1 MLHYCALTTGS
12 CGNCYLFYDGETTIA
27 VDCGVTWKKFSS
39 EMEMHLMPLSSLG
52 AMFLTHLHPDHAKG
66 VGAVQRKTEVPV
78 FVSSVTLRDG
88 KTEMDKLKME
98 RRLVFP
104 FTWGTTIGVGK
115 FEVTPFR
122 TSHDSPGSSGYFIV
136 NGNDRI
142 FLMTDTGVIPEEA
155 WGYSRV
161 SNVKFIE
168 SNYDPEMLATGP
180 YSTWLKARV
189 KGEYGHLSNND
200 AVSFAYDTTRRGDQV
215 FFIHLSDNNNDVSL
229 LKELVNKTIPSGIFC
244 KVCERGEMFEGFTD

>member
-12 CGNCYLFYDGETTIA
+12 CGNCYLFYDGVTTIA
-27 VDCGVTWKKFSS
+27 VDCGVTRNTFYT
-39 EMEMHLMPLSSLG
+39 EMEMHSMPLSSLC

-88 KTEMDKLKME
+88 KTEMDKMKME
-98 RRLVFP
+98 RKLVFP
-104 FTWGTTIGVGK
+104 FTWGTTVGVGE

-136 NGNDRI
+136 NGNDKI
-142 FLMTDTGVIPEEA
+142 FLMTDTGIIPEEA

-168 SNYDPEMLATGP
+168 SNYDPAMLATGP
-180 YSTWLKARV
+180 YPAWLKARV

-200 AVSFAYDTTRRGDQV
+200 AVSFAYDTARRGDQV

-229 LKELVNKTIPSGIFC
+229 LKDLVNKTIPSGIFC

>member
-1 MLHYCALTTGS
+1 
-12 CGNCYLFYDGETTIA
+12 
-27 VDCGVTWKKFSS
+27 
-39 EMEMHLMPLSSLG
+39 MPLSSLC
-52 AMFLTHLHPDHAKG
+52 AMFQTHLHPDHAKG

-78 FVSSVTLRDG
+78 FVSSVALRDG
-88 KTEMDKLKME
+88 KTEMDKMKME
-98 RRLVFP
+98 RKLVFP
-104 FTWGTTIGVGK
+104 FTWGTTVGVGE

-136 NGNDRI
+136 NGNDKI
-142 FLMTDTGVIPEEA
+142 FLMTDTGIIPEEA

-168 SNYDPEMLATGP
+168 SNYDPAMLATGP
-180 YSTWLKARV
+180 YPAWLKARV

-200 AVSFAYDTTRRGDQV
+200 AVSFAYDTARRGDQV

-229 LKELVNKTIPSGIFC
+229 LKDLVNKTIPSGIFC

>member
-1 MLHYCALTTGS
+1 
-12 CGNCYLFYDGETTIA
+12 
-27 VDCGVTWKKFSS
+27 
-39 EMEMHLMPLSSLG
+39 MPLSSLG

-180 YSTWLKARV
+180 YPTWLKARV

>member
-12 CGNCYLFYDGETTIA
+12 CGNCYLFYDGVTTIA
-27 VDCGVTWKKFSS
+27 VDCGVTWKKFST
-39 EMEMHLMPLSSLG
+39 EMEMHSMPLFSLC

-66 VGAVQRKTEVPV
+66 VGAVQRKLEVPV
-78 FVSSVTLRDG
+78 FVSSVALRDG
-88 KTEMDKLKME
+88 KTEMDKMKME
-98 RRLVFP
+98 RKLVFP
-104 FTWGTTIGVGK
+104 FTWGTTVGVGE

-136 NGNDRI
+136 NGNDKI
-142 FLMTDTGVIPEEA
+142 FLMTDTGIIPEEA

-168 SNYDPEMLATGP
+168 SNYDPVMLATGP
-180 YSTWLKARV
+180 YPAWLKARV

-200 AVSFAYDTTRRGDQV
+200 AVSFAYDTARRGDQV

-229 LKELVNKTIPSGIFC
+229 LKDLVNKNIPSGIFC

>member
-1 MLHYCALTTGS
+1 
-12 CGNCYLFYDGETTIA
+12 
-27 VDCGVTWKKFSS
+27 
-39 EMEMHLMPLSSLG
+39 MPLSSLS

-88 KTEMDKLKME
+88 KTEMDKMKME
-98 RRLVFP
+98 RKLVFP
-104 FTWGTTIGVGK
+104 FTWGTTVGVGG
-115 FEVTPFR
+115 FEVTPFK

-136 NGNDRI
+136 NGNDKI
-142 FLMTDTGVIPEEA
+142 FLMTDTGIIPEEA
-155 WGYSRV
+155 WGYSRI

-168 SNYDPEMLATGP
+168 SNYDPVMLATGP
-180 YSTWLKARV
+180 YPTWLKARV
-189 KGEYGHLSNND
+189 KGEHGHLSNND
-200 AVSFAYDTTRRGDQV
+200 AVSFALDTSRRGDQV

-229 LKELVNKTIPSGIFC
+229 LRELVNKTIPSGIFC

>member
-1 MLHYCALTTGS
+1 
-12 CGNCYLFYDGETTIA
+12 
-27 VDCGVTWKKFSS
+27 
-39 EMEMHLMPLSSLG
+39 MPLSSLC

-88 KTEMDKLKME
+88 KTEMDKMKME
-98 RRLVFP
+98 RKLVFP
-104 FTWGTTIGVGK
+104 FTWGTTVGVGE

-136 NGNDRI
+136 NGNDKI
-142 FLMTDTGVIPEEA
+142 FLMTDTGIIPEEA

-168 SNYDPEMLATGP
+168 SNYDPAMLATGP
-180 YSTWLKARV
+180 YPAWLKARV

-200 AVSFAYDTTRRGDQV
+200 AVSFAYDTARRGDQV

-229 LKELVNKTIPSGIFC
+229 LKDLVNKTIPSGIFC

>member
-1 MLHYCALTTGS
+1 
-12 CGNCYLFYDGETTIA
+12 
-27 VDCGVTWKKFSS
+27 
-39 EMEMHLMPLSSLG
+39 MPLSSLG
-52 AMFLTHLHPDHAKG
+52 ALFLTHLHPDHAKG

-180 YSTWLKARV
+180 YPTWPKARV

-244 KVCERGEMFEGFTD
+244 KVCERGEMFEGCTD